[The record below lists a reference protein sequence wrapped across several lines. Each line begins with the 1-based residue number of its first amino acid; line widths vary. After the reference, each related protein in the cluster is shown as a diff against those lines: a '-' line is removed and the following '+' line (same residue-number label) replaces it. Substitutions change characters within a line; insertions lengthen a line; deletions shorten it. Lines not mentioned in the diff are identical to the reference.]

1 MTQRATNQTYE
12 NHRRFDYLFMSLGVV
27 FLAALVLA
35 CVDVIRSFNPTSLA
49 LAILM
54 PALIALWFR
63 VRSYAIVVQD
73 RVIRLEMQLRL
84 ARLLQGDLAE
94 KALSL
99 GPSEL
104 VALRFASDSELPELA
119 RRLIEGELKRPDDV
133 KRAIRDWQG
142 DDLRV

>member
-1 MTQRATNQTYE
+1 MTQPAKDQTYE

-27 FLAALVLA
+27 YLAVLVLA
-35 CVDVIRSFNPTSLA
+35 CVGLIRSFNPTSLA

-54 PALIALWFR
+54 PALIVLWFR

-73 RVIRLEMQLRL
+73 RVIRLEMRLRL
-84 ARLLQGDLAE
+84 ASLLQGDLAE
-94 KALSL
+94 KSRSL
-99 GPSEL
+99 RPSEL
-104 VALRFASDSELPELA
+104 AALRFASDSELPELT

-133 KRAIRDWQG
+133 KRAVRDWQA